1 MNLIF
6 PNVDASVVGVWLQ
19 VWGHLGRNVI
29 WRPAEGGGGDA
40 VEDTFLAH
48 PKVCQ
53 LTVAVCIQQDV
64 VQLQVPAEQE
74 DNVRVH
80 QQQAFGFN
88 AQTDYL
94 YKMFQYIGSE
104 LLCN

>member
-1 MNLIF
+1 MSA
-6 PNVDASVVGVWLQ
+6 PCGHGSYGWLC

-40 VEDTFLAH
+40 VEDTLLAH

-74 DNVRVH
+74 ENVRVH
-80 QQQAFGFN
+80 QQQEFGLNDNWYRRF
-88 AQTDYL
+88 D
-94 YKMFQYIGSE
+94 
-104 LLCN
+104 